1 MTEIKPYGS
10 WKSPITADLIVAG
23 TIGLG
28 DIALDGNDVYWQ
40 ELRPSEGGR
49 NVIIKYSGG
58 ATSEINPAPFNART
72 KVHEYGGGSYLVDE
86 GIVYFSNFADQRIYR
101 QTAPGAIPQTLTPE
115 GKYRYANGI
124 IDHVS
129 NRLISIQED
138 HSGGGEAVNTIVSIN
153 LENGDDLQILASGQ
167 DFYASPTLSPDGQKL
182 AWLSWQHPDM
192 PWDNT
197 ELWLADIQH
206 NSLTNLQL
214 IAGGQSESVFQPQW
228 SPDGTLYFVSDRT
241 NWWNIYRYD
250 PAHQNIENIC
260 EKSAEFGL
268 PQWVFGMS
276 TYGFSG
282 DGNIVCTYTTEG
294 NWYLATIDIPTKKL
308 TTFTIPDTNISQL
321 QVKGEKVYFLGSS
334 PMESTAVI
342 EFDLSTHTRKILQKS
357 STLNIDP
364 GYLSRPQSIE
374 FPTADQ
380 KTAYAFF
387 YPPQN
392 QDYNAPANTKPPL
405 VVKSHGGP
413 TSSTASTL
421 NLRMQYWTSR
431 GFAVLDVNYGGSTGY
446 GREYRQRLLNQWGI
460 VDVADCV
467 NGAKYLADQGLV
479 DGEKMAIAGG
489 SAGGYTTLCALTF
502 YDVFQAG
509 ASHYGIGDLEALAK
523 DTHKFESRYLDKL
536 IGPYPAAQNIYQ
548 ERSPINYID
557 KLSCPVIF
565 FQGLED
571 QVVPPNQAEMMVDAL
586 AKKGIPVAY
595 VPFEGEQHG
604 FRKAENIKRAI
615 EGEFYFYARIFHI
628 AIADQIVPVEIIN
641 LE

>member
-10 WKSPITADLIVAG
+10 WRSPITADLIVAG

-40 ELRPSEGGR
+40 ELRPSEAGR
-49 NVIIKYSGG
+49 NVIIKYSDGI
-58 ATSEINPAPFNART
+58 TSEINPVPFNART
-72 KVHEYGGGSYLVDE
+72 KVHEYGGGSYLVHK
-86 GIVYFSNFADQRIYR
+86 GIVYFSNFADQRIYQ
-101 QTAPGAIPQTLTPE
+101 QTAPGEIPQPLTPE

-124 IDHVS
+124 IDHA
-129 NRLISIQED
+129 NHRLICIRED
-138 HSGGGEAVNTIVSIN
+138 HSGAGEAVNTIVSIN
-153 LENGDDLQILASGQ
+153 LENGDDLQILASGK
-167 DFYASPTLSPDGQKL
+167 DFYASPTISPDGQKL
-182 AWLSWQHPDM
+182 AWLSWQHPNM

-197 ELWLADIQH
+197 ELWLADIQN

-214 IAGGQSESVFQPQW
+214 IAGGQAESVFQPQW
-228 SPDGTLYFVSDRT
+228 SPDGQLYFISDRT
-241 NWWNIYRYD
+241 NWWNIYQYD
-250 PAHQNIENIC
+250 PANQNIENIC

-294 NWYLATIDIPTKKL
+294 NWYLATIDIHTKKL
-308 TTFTIPDTNISQL
+308 TTLEIPDTNISQL
-321 QVKGEKVYFLGSS
+321 QIKGEKVYFLGSS
-334 PMESTAVI
+334 PTESTAVI
-342 EFDLSTHTRKILQKS
+342 EFDLFTQTRKILQKS

-364 GYLSRPQSIE
+364 GYLSCPQSIE

-392 QDYNAPANTKPPL
+392 QDYNAPDNTKPPL

-413 TSSTASTL
+413 TASTSSTL
-421 NLRMQYWTSR
+421 NLRIQYWTSR

-536 IGPYPAAQNIYQ
+536 IGPYPATEHIYQ

-615 EGEFYFYARIFHI
+615 EGEFYFYARIFQI

>member
-40 ELRPSEGGR
+40 ELRPSEAGR
-49 NVIIKYSGG
+49 SVIIKYTDGVIQ
-58 ATSEINPAPFNART
+58 EINPAPFNTRT
-72 KVHEYGGGSYLVDE
+72 KVHEYGGGSYLVHQ

-101 QTAPGAIPQTLTPE
+101 QNAPGEIPHPLTSE

-124 IDHVS
+124 I
-129 NRLISIQED
+129 NKQNQRLICIRED
-138 HSGGGEAVNTIVSIN
+138 HSGTGEAVNTIVSIN
-153 LENGDDLQILASGQ
+153 LENGDDQQILASGQ
-167 DFYASPTLSPDGQKL
+167 DFYASPTISPDGEKL

-197 ELWLADIQH
+197 QLWLADLQN
-206 NSLTNLQL
+206 NSLTNIQL

-228 SPDGTLYFVSDRT
+228 SPDGQLYFVSDRT

-250 PAHQNIENIC
+250 PVSQNIENIC

-276 TYGFSG
+276 TYGFTG
-282 DGNIVCTYTTEG
+282 DGNIVCTYTTAG
-294 NWYLATIDIPTKKL
+294 NWYLGTIDIHTKKL
-308 TTFTIPDTNISQL
+308 TTLEIPDTNISQL

-334 PMESTAVI
+334 PTASTAVI
-342 EFDLSTHTRKILQKS
+342 EFDLSTKTRKILQKS

-374 FPTADQ
+374 FPTANQ

-392 QDYNAPANTKPPL
+392 QDYTAPANSKPPL

-413 TSSTASTL
+413 TAATASTL

-548 ERSPINYID
+548 ERSPINYIE

-595 VPFEGEQHG
+595 VPFESEQHG

-628 AIADQIVPVEIIN
+628 AIAEEIVPVEIIN